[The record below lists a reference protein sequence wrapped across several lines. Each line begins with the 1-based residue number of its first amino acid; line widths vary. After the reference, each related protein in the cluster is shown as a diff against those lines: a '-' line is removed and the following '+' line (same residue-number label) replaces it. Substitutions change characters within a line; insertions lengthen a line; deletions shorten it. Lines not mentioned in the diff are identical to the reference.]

1 MTNLSPRDTFFQDM
15 IDFRRNFDQV
25 FNRFLRWPS
34 VQEDLTHLR
43 EFSPAVASFIDRK
56 DKKFHC
62 DVELPGVDPKDV
74 EIQVQGNTLTI
85 SGKRTRTREASEAD
99 YVQREISYGSFTRSL
114 VLPEGMDTERVSAE
128 YRNGVLEITAP
139 IASASLPK
147 KVEIKA
153 IPASRA
159 ASA

>member
-1 MTNLSPRDTFFQDM
+1 
-15 IDFRRNFDQV
+15 
-25 FNRFLRWPS
+25 
-34 VQEDLTHLR
+34 
-43 EFSPAVASFIDRK
+43 
-56 DKKFHC
+56 KFHC

-74 EIQVQGNTLTI
+74 EIHVQGNTLTI
-85 SGKRTRTREASEAD
+85 SGERTSTRETNEAD
-99 YVQREISYGSFTRSL
+99 YMQKEISYGSFTRSL
-114 VLPEGMDTERVSAE
+114 VLPEGVDRERVSAE

-139 IASASLPK
+139 VATASLPK

>member
-1 MTNLSPRDTFFQDM
+1 MTNLIPRDTFFQDM

-34 VQEDLTHLR
+34 AQEDLTHAR
-43 EFSPAVASFIDRK
+43 EFSPAVVSFIDRN

-62 DVELPGVDPKDV
+62 EVQLPGVDPKDV
-74 EIQVQGNTLTI
+74 EIHVQGNTLTI
-85 SGKRTRTREASEAD
+85 SGERTSTRETNNAD
-99 YVQREISYGSFTRSL
+99 YLQKEMTYGSFTRSL
-114 VLPEGMDTERVSAE
+114 VLPEGADREKVSAE

-139 IASASLPK
+139 VATASLPK
-147 KVEIKA
+147 KVEIKT